1 MATSPG
7 SALTLPHWLLTSIRI
22 LMNGASLAASDLRA
36 QMESKRVHSLLDGF
50 IIIALVIIIIVPL
63 LAAVATAA
71 AAEGPL
77 HVVLV
82 SQPSESCRQR
92 PRRKVNIT

>member
-7 SALTLPHWLLTSIRI
+7 SALTLPHWLLTTIRI
-22 LMNGASLAASDLRA
+22 LMNGPSLAASDLRA
-36 QMESKRVHSLLDGF
+36 QMESKKRVHSLLDGF

-71 AAEGPL
+71 EGPL
-77 HVVLV
+77 QVVLV

-92 PRRKVNIT
+92 QRRKVNIT